1 MTYFVTAL
9 ENTRA
14 RLIVAETRTT
24 DKAVADMVAA
34 HHEALGLIV
43 IRRQEA

>member
-14 RLIVAETRTT
+14 RLIASETRTN
-24 DKAVADMVAA
+24 DAAVADMVAA
-34 HHEALGLIV
+34 HYEAQGFIV
-43 IRRQEA
+43 VRKVEG